1 MNFMKVVVTSPSFS
15 KHPMLIKDMEAKFDN
30 FVLNTEGRRFN
41 EDELIKYI
49 GDAEAAIVGLDQ
61 VTPKVLDACPN
72 LKIVSKYGVGLDNVN
87 IAACKERNIAIGWTG
102 GVNKL
107 SVAEMFLGN
116 ALSLLRNL
124 TYTSNLLKGGEWK
137 KDGGKQLSGTT
148 VGVIGVGH
156 IGKEVIRLLKPFNC
170 NILVN
175 DVINQDDYYSAN
187 GLTKASKEEIFK
199 TADVITVHTPLT
211 DKTREIINA
220 SSLEMMKNDAVVI
233 NTARGPLV
241 NLDDL
246 ETALKSGS
254 IGGASLDVYDIEP
267 PTRKGLLAI
276 PNLINT
282 PHTGGNSKEAVYL
295 MGSSAINHVCNFFEL

>member
-1 MNFMKVVVTSPSFS
+1 MKVVVTSPSFS

-30 FVLNTEGRRFN
+30 YVLNTEGRRFN
-41 EDELIKYI
+41 EDELIEYI

-87 IAACKERNIAIGWTG
+87 IPACKERNIAIGWTG

-148 VGVIGVGH
+148 VGIIGVGH

-175 DVINQDDYYSAN
+175 DVIEQDEYYSAN
-187 GLTKASKEEIFK
+187 GLTKATKEEIFK

-211 DKTREIINA
+211 DDTREIINS

-246 ETALKSGS
+246 EAALKSGS
-254 IGGASLDVYDIEP
+254 IGGAS
-267 PTRKGLLAI
+267 
-276 PNLINT
+276 
-282 PHTGGNSKEAVYL
+282 
-295 MGSSAINHVCNFFEL
+295 